1 MSRERRKG
9 HRETSVM
16 ISVFVRRGYCNMPE
30 AT

>member
-1 MSRERRKG
+1 MSRERRQG
-9 HRETSVM
+9 HRETWVM